1 MPLLVRRYIQAVTG
15 ITMIGIGVA
24 FNYMANLGLGPW
36 GVLHDGISKT
46 IDITYGQAGIMTSL
60 ISLLLWIPLKQK
72 PGIATIFDAFWIGLT
87 ADFVINI
94 IPDAP
99 SLVIQIIYLITGI
112 TLIGLGTAIY
122 VGGDLGAGP
131 RDGIM
136 VGLEKLG
143 LKIGTARTLL
153 EFVAF
158 SIGFLLGGKIGI
170 ASIIIVLSIGRVLQI
185 FMPYFDLRKK
195 AYLIFIYIF
204 KQVKWY

>member
-1 MPLLVRRYIQAVTG
+1 MPLLVRRYIQTVTG

-46 IDITYGQAGIMTSL
+46 INITYGQAGILTSL

-94 IPDAP
+94 IPDAQ
-99 SLVIQIIYLITGI
+99 SLFIQIIYLITGI

-170 ASIIIVLSIGRVLQI
+170 ASIIIVLSIGRVLQV
-185 FMPYFDLRKK
+185 FMPYFDLRK
-195 AYLIFIYIF
+195 
-204 KQVKWY
+204 

>member
-1 MPLLVRRYIQAVTG
+1 MLHCYMPLLARRYVQAVIG

-46 IDITYGQAGIMTSL
+46 INISYGQAGILTSL

-87 ADFVINI
+87 ADFIINI
-94 IPDAP
+94 IPQAQT
-99 SLVIQIIYLITGI
+99 LIIQILYLITGI

-143 LKIGTARTLL
+143 LKIGNARTLL

-158 SIGFLLGGKIGI
+158 SIGFLLGGKVGI
-170 ASIIIVLSIGRVLQI
+170 ASIIIVLSIGRVLQV
-185 FMPYFDLRKK
+185 FMPYFDLRK
-195 AYLIFIYIF
+195 
-204 KQVKWY
+204 

>member
-46 IDITYGQAGIMTSL
+46 ISITYGQAGIMTSL

-185 FMPYFDLRKK
+185 FMPYFDLRK
-195 AYLIFIYIF
+195 
-204 KQVKWY
+204 

>member
-1 MPLLVRRYIQAVTG
+1 MLHCYMPLLARRYIQAVIG

-46 IDITYGQAGIMTSL
+46 INITYGQAGILTSL

-87 ADFVINI
+87 ADFIINI
-94 IPDAP
+94 IPQAQT
-99 SLVIQIIYLITGI
+99 LIIQILYLITGI

-131 RDGIM
+131 REGIM

-143 LKIGTARTLL
+143 LKIGNARTLL

-158 SIGFLLGGKIGI
+158 SIGFVLGGKVGI
-170 ASIIIVLSIGRVLQI
+170 ASIIIVLSIGRVLQV
-185 FMPYFDLRKK
+185 FMPYFDLRK
-195 AYLIFIYIF
+195 
-204 KQVKWY
+204 

>member
-1 MPLLVRRYIQAVTG
+1 MPLLVRRYFQAFSG

-46 IDITYGQAGIMTSL
+46 INITYGQAGILTSL
-60 ISLLLWIPLKQK
+60 LALLLWIPLKQK

-87 ADFVINI
+87 ADFVINL
-94 IPDAP
+94 IPIAG
-99 SLVIQIIYLITGI
+99 SIYLQITYLITGI
-112 TLIGLGTAIY
+112 TLIGAGTAIY

-136 VGLEKLG
+136 VGLEQLG
-143 LKIGTARTLL
+143 FKIGHARTLL
-153 EFVAF
+153 ELVAF

-170 ASIIIVLSIGRVLQI
+170 ASVVIVLSIGRVLQF
-185 FMPYFDLRKK
+185 FMPYFDIRSES
-195 AYLIFIYIF
+195 
-204 KQVKWY
+204 

>member
-1 MPLLVRRYIQAVTG
+1 MLHCYMPLLARRYVQAVIG

-46 IDITYGQAGIMTSL
+46 INITYGQAGILTSL

-87 ADFVINI
+87 ADFIINI
-94 IPDAP
+94 IPQAQT
-99 SLVIQIIYLITGI
+99 LIIQILYLITGI

-143 LKIGTARTLL
+143 LKIGNARTLL

-158 SIGFLLGGKIGI
+158 SIGFLLGGKVGI
-170 ASIIIVLSIGRVLQI
+170 ASIIIVLSIGRVLQV
-185 FMPYFDLRKK
+185 FMPYFDLRK
-195 AYLIFIYIF
+195 
-204 KQVKWY
+204 

>member
-1 MPLLVRRYIQAVTG
+1 MPLLARRYIQAVTG

-46 IDITYGQAGIMTSL
+46 IDITYGQAGILTSL
-60 ISLLLWIPLKQK
+60 LSLLLWIPLKQK

-87 ADFVINI
+87 ADFIINL
-94 IPDAP
+94 IPDAK
-99 SLVIQIIYLITGI
+99 SLLIQIIYLIIGI

-170 ASIIIVLSIGRVLQI
+170 ASIIIVLSIGRVLQV
-185 FMPYFDLRKK
+185 FMPYFDLRK
-195 AYLIFIYIF
+195 
-204 KQVKWY
+204 

>member
-1 MPLLVRRYIQAVTG
+1 MLHYYMPILFRKYLQAVTG

-24 FNYMANLGLGPW
+24 FNYMADLGLGPW

-46 IDITYGQAGIMTSL
+46 IDISYGQAGILTSFL
-60 ISLLLWIPLKQK
+60 SLLLWVPLKQK

-87 ADFVINI
+87 ADFIINI
-94 IPDAP
+94 IPVAQT
-99 SLVIQIIYLITGI
+99 LLIQIIYLITGI

-170 ASIIIVLSIGRVLQI
+170 ASIVIVLSIGRVLQI
-185 FMPYFDLRKK
+185 FMPFFDLRK
-195 AYLIFIYIF
+195 
-204 KQVKWY
+204 

>member
-1 MPLLVRRYIQAVTG
+1 MLHCYMPLIARRYIQAVIG

-46 IDITYGQAGIMTSL
+46 INITYGQAGILTSL
-60 ISLLLWIPLKQK
+60 ISLLLWIPLNQK

-87 ADFVINI
+87 ADFIINI
-94 IPDAP
+94 IPQTETLIIQVLY
-99 SLVIQIIYLITGI
+99 LVTGI

-143 LKIGTARTLL
+143 LKIGNARTLL

-158 SIGFLLGGKIGI
+158 SIGFLLGGKVGI
-170 ASIIIVLSIGRVLQI
+170 ASIIIVLSIGRVLQV
-185 FMPYFDLRKK
+185 FMPYFDLRK
-195 AYLIFIYIF
+195 
-204 KQVKWY
+204 

>member
-1 MPLLVRRYIQAVTG
+1 MPLLVRRYIQTVTG
-15 ITMIGIGVA
+15 ISMIGIGVA

-46 IDITYGQAGIMTSL
+46 INITYGQAGILTSL

-170 ASIIIVLSIGRVLQI
+170 ASIIIVLSIGRVLQV
-185 FMPYFDLRKK
+185 FMPYFDLRK
-195 AYLIFIYIF
+195 
-204 KQVKWY
+204 

>member
-1 MPLLVRRYIQAVTG
+1 MLHCYMPLLARRYIQAVIG

-36 GVLHDGISKT
+36 GVLHDGISKP
-46 IDITYGQAGIMTSL
+46 INITYGQAGILTSL

-87 ADFVINI
+87 ADFIINI
-94 IPDAP
+94 IPQAQT
-99 SLVIQIIYLITGI
+99 LIIQILYLITRI

-143 LKIGTARTLL
+143 LKIGNARTLL

-158 SIGFLLGGKIGI
+158 SIGYLLGGKVGI
-170 ASIIIVLSIGRVLQI
+170 ASIIIVLSIGRVLQV
-185 FMPYFDLRKK
+185 FMPYFDLRK
-195 AYLIFIYIF
+195 
-204 KQVKWY
+204 

>member
-1 MPLLVRRYIQAVTG
+1 MPLLIRRYIQAVTG

-46 IDITYGQAGIMTSL
+46 ISITYGQAGILTSL

-94 IPDAP
+94 IPDAQ
-99 SLVIQIIYLITGI
+99 SLVFQIIYLITGI

-143 LKIGTARTLL
+143 LKIGTARTIL

-158 SIGFLLGGKIGI
+158 SIGFLLGGKVGI
-170 ASIIIVLSIGRVLQI
+170 ASIIIVLSIGRVLQV
-185 FMPYFDLRKK
+185 FMPYFDLRK
-195 AYLIFIYIF
+195 
-204 KQVKWY
+204 

>member
-1 MPLLVRRYIQAVTG
+1 MPLLARRYIQAVTG

-24 FNYMANLGLGPW
+24 FNYMASLGLGPW

-46 IDITYGQAGIMTSL
+46 IDITYGQAGILTSL

-72 PGIATIFDAFWIGLT
+72 PGIATIFDAFRIGLT
-87 ADFVINI
+87 ADFIINI
-94 IPDAP
+94 IPDAQ
-99 SLVIQIIYLITGI
+99 SLLIQIIYLITGI

-170 ASIIIVLSIGRVLQI
+170 ASIIIVLSIGRVLQV
-185 FMPYFDLRKK
+185 FMPYFDLRK
-195 AYLIFIYIF
+195 
-204 KQVKWY
+204 

>member
-1 MPLLVRRYIQAVTG
+1 MLHCYMPLIARRYIQAVIG

-46 IDITYGQAGIMTSL
+46 INITYGQAGILTSL
-60 ISLLLWIPLKQK
+60 ISLLLWIPLNQK

-87 ADFVINI
+87 ADFIINI
-94 IPDAP
+94 IPV
-99 SLVIQIIYLITGI
+99 SQTLIIQILYLITGI

-158 SIGFLLGGKIGI
+158 SIGFLLGGKVGI
-170 ASIIIVLSIGRVLQI
+170 ASIIIVLSIGRVLQV
-185 FMPYFDLRKK
+185 FMPYFDLRK
-195 AYLIFIYIF
+195 
-204 KQVKWY
+204 

>member
-1 MPLLVRRYIQAVTG
+1 MLHCYMPLLARKYIQAVTG

-46 IDITYGQAGIMTSL
+46 INITYGQAGILTSL

-87 ADFVINI
+87 ADFIINI
-94 IPDAP
+94 IPV
-99 SLVIQIIYLITGI
+99 SQTLIIQILYLITGI

-153 EFVAF
+153 EFVVF
-158 SIGFLLGGKIGI
+158 SIGFLLGGKVGI
-170 ASIIIVLSIGRVLQI
+170 ASIIIVLSIGRVLQV
-185 FMPYFDLRKK
+185 FMPYFDLRK
-195 AYLIFIYIF
+195 
-204 KQVKWY
+204 

>member
-1 MPLLVRRYIQAVTG
+1 MPLLVRRYFQAFSG

-46 IDITYGQAGIMTSL
+46 INITYGQAGILTSL
-60 ISLLLWIPLKQK
+60 LALLLWIPLKQK

-94 IPDAP
+94 IPDAG
-99 SLVIQIIYLITGI
+99 SIYLQITYLITGI
-112 TLIGLGTAIY
+112 TLIGAGTAIY

-136 VGLEKLG
+136 VGLDLS
-143 LKIGTARTLL
+143 
-153 EFVAF
+153 
-158 SIGFLLGGKIGI
+158 SIADEVIFLGGKIGI
-170 ASIIIVLSIGRVLQI
+170 ASVVIVLSIGRVLQF
-185 FMPYFDLRKK
+185 FMPYFDIRSEN
-195 AYLIFIYIF
+195 
-204 KQVKWY
+204 

>member
-1 MPLLVRRYIQAVTG
+1 MPLLARRYIQAITG

-46 IDITYGQAGIMTSL
+46 ISITYGQAGILTSL

-87 ADFVINI
+87 ADFIINI
-94 IPDAP
+94 IPDAQ
-99 SLVIQIIYLITGI
+99 SLLIQIIYLITGI

-170 ASIIIVLSIGRVLQI
+170 ASIIIVLSIGRVLQV
-185 FMPYFDLRKK
+185 FMPYFDLRK
-195 AYLIFIYIF
+195 
-204 KQVKWY
+204 

>member
-1 MPLLVRRYIQAVTG
+1 MLHCYMPLLARRYVQAVIG

-46 IDITYGQAGIMTSL
+46 INITYGQAGILTSL
-60 ISLLLWIPLKQK
+60 VSLLLWIPLKQK

-87 ADFVINI
+87 ADFIINI
-94 IPDAP
+94 IPH
-99 SLVIQIIYLITGI
+99 SQTLIIQIIYLITGI

-136 VGLEKLG
+136 VGLERLG
-143 LKIGTARTLL
+143 LKIGNARTLL

-158 SIGFLLGGKIGI
+158 FIGFILGGKVGI
-170 ASIIIVLSIGRVLQI
+170 ASIIIVLSIGRVLQV
-185 FMPYFDLRKK
+185 FMPYFDLRK
-195 AYLIFIYIF
+195 
-204 KQVKWY
+204 

>member
-24 FNYMANLGLGPW
+24 FNYMADLGLGPW

-46 IDITYGQAGIMTSL
+46 IGISYGQAGILTSL

-94 IPDAP
+94 IPVAQ
-99 SLVIQIIYLITGI
+99 SLLIQIIYLISGI

-122 VGGDLGAGP
+122 VGADLGAGP

-143 LKIGTARTLL
+143 LKIGNARTLL

-170 ASIIIVLSIGRVLQI
+170 ASIIIVLSIGRVLQV
-185 FMPYFDLRKK
+185 FMPYFDLRK
-195 AYLIFIYIF
+195 
-204 KQVKWY
+204 

>member
-170 ASIIIVLSIGRVLQI
+170 ASIIIVLSIGCLLYTSPSPRDRQKSR
-185 FMPYFDLRKK
+185 MPSS
-195 AYLIFIYIF
+195 A
-204 KQVKWY
+204 

>member
-1 MPLLVRRYIQAVTG
+1 MPLLVRRYFQAFSG

-46 IDITYGQAGIMTSL
+46 INITYGQAGILTSL
-60 ISLLLWIPLKQK
+60 LALLLWIPLKQK

-94 IPDAP
+94 IPIAG
-99 SLVIQIIYLITGI
+99 SIYLQITYLITGI
-112 TLIGLGTAIY
+112 TLIGAGTAIY

-136 VGLEKLG
+136 VGLEQLG
-143 LKIGTARTLL
+143 FKIGNARTLL
-153 EFVAF
+153 ELFAF
-158 SIGFLLGGKIGI
+158 TIGFLLGGKIGI
-170 ASIIIVLSIGRVLQI
+170 ASVVIVLSIGRVLQF
-185 FMPYFDLRKK
+185 FMPYFDIRSES
-195 AYLIFIYIF
+195 
-204 KQVKWY
+204 

>member
-1 MPLLVRRYIQAVTG
+1 MLHCYMPLIARRYIQAVIG

-46 IDITYGQAGIMTSL
+46 INITYGQAGILTSL
-60 ISLLLWIPLKQK
+60 ISLLLWIPLNQK

-87 ADFVINI
+87 ADFIINVIPVSQTLI
-94 IPDAP
+94 
-99 SLVIQIIYLITGI
+99 IQILYLITGI

-143 LKIGTARTLL
+143 LKIGNARTLL

-158 SIGFLLGGKIGI
+158 SIGFLLGGKVGI
-170 ASIIIVLSIGRVLQI
+170 ASIIIVLSIGRVLQV
-185 FMPYFDLRKK
+185 FMPYFDLRK
-195 AYLIFIYIF
+195 
-204 KQVKWY
+204 

>member
-1 MPLLVRRYIQAVTG
+1 MLHCYMPLLARRYIQAVIG

-46 IDITYGQAGIMTSL
+46 INITYGQAGILTSL

-87 ADFVINI
+87 ADFIINI
-94 IPDAP
+94 IPQAQT
-99 SLVIQIIYLITGI
+99 LIIQILYLITGI

-143 LKIGTARTLL
+143 LKIGNARTLL

-158 SIGFLLGGKIGI
+158 SIGFVLGGKVGI
-170 ASIIIVLSIGRVLQI
+170 ASIIIVLSIGRVLQV

-195 AYLIFIYIF
+195 
-204 KQVKWY
+204 

>member
-170 ASIIIVLSIGRVLQI
+170 ASIIIVLSIGRVLQ
-185 FMPYFDLRKK
+185 
-195 AYLIFIYIF
+195 YLCRISIYVNKLI
-204 KQVKWY
+204 

>member
-1 MPLLVRRYIQAVTG
+1 MPLLARRYIQAVTG

-46 IDITYGQAGIMTSL
+46 ISITYGQAGILTSL

-87 ADFVINI
+87 ADFIINI
-94 IPDAP
+94 IPDAK
-99 SLVIQIIYLITGI
+99 SLLIQIIYLITGI

-170 ASIIIVLSIGRVLQI
+170 ASIIIVLSIGRVLQV
-185 FMPYFDLRKK
+185 FMPYFDLRK
-195 AYLIFIYIF
+195 
-204 KQVKWY
+204 

>member
-1 MPLLVRRYIQAVTG
+1 MPLLLRKYLQAVTG
-15 ITMIGIGVA
+15 ITMIGVGVA
-24 FNYMANLGLGPW
+24 FNYMADLGLGPW

-46 IDITYGQAGIMTSL
+46 IDISYGQAGILTSFL
-60 ISLLLWIPLKQK
+60 SLLLWIPLKQK

-87 ADFVINI
+87 ADFIINI
-94 IPDAP
+94 IPVAQT
-99 SLVIQIIYLITGI
+99 LLIQIIYLITGI

-158 SIGFLLGGKIGI
+158 LIGFLLGGKIGI
-170 ASIIIVLSIGRVLQI
+170 ASLVIVLSIGRVLQV
-185 FMPYFDLRKK
+185 FMPYFDLRK
-195 AYLIFIYIF
+195 
-204 KQVKWY
+204 

>member
-1 MPLLVRRYIQAVTG
+1 MLHCYMPLLARRYIQAVIG

-46 IDITYGQAGIMTSL
+46 INITYGQAGILTSL

-72 PGIATIFDAFWIGLT
+72 PGIATIFDAFWVGLT
-87 ADFVINI
+87 ADFIINI
-94 IPDAP
+94 IPQAQT
-99 SLVIQIIYLITGI
+99 LIIQILYLITGI

-143 LKIGTARTLL
+143 LKIGNARTLL

-158 SIGFLLGGKIGI
+158 SIGFLLGGKVGI
-170 ASIIIVLSIGRVLQI
+170 ASIIIVLSIGRVLQV
-185 FMPYFDLRKK
+185 FMPYFDLRK
-195 AYLIFIYIF
+195 
-204 KQVKWY
+204 

>member
-1 MPLLVRRYIQAVTG
+1 MPLLVRRYIQAATG

-46 IDITYGQAGIMTSL
+46 INITYGQAGIMTSL

-94 IPDAP
+94 IPDAQ
-99 SLVIQIIYLITGI
+99 SLVFQIIYLITGI

-170 ASIIIVLSIGRVLQI
+170 ASIIIVLSIGRVLQV
-185 FMPYFDLRKK
+185 FMPYFDLRK
-195 AYLIFIYIF
+195 
-204 KQVKWY
+204 

>member
-1 MPLLVRRYIQAVTG
+1 MLDWYMPLLARRYIQAVTG

-46 IDITYGQAGIMTSL
+46 INITYGQAGIMTSL

-185 FMPYFDLRKK
+185 FMPYFDLRK
-195 AYLIFIYIF
+195 
-204 KQVKWY
+204 